1 MSPGRAG
8 VRRPRG
14 RVARLAGTAVFVL
27 AALAGAGCSSAP
39 EVVAP
44 PATTERP
51 RATFTDPIDALR
63 QAEEGARRER
73 CLDVQVAYLAV
84 QSVPLSLATG
94 TSSAEA
100 IEQFRRDVE
109 DLRQKIPEQIK
120 ADYDFLA
127 KAYEV
132 FLGKLDGVD
141 IADLSRARENADR
154 IRAALG
160 SLDEPDVEAA
170 KQRIEGYFQACSSQS

>member
-1 MSPGRAG
+1 MSTGRAG
-8 VRRPRG
+8 VAGPR
-14 RVARLAGTAVFVL
+14 ARASWWAGAAAFVVV
-27 AALAGAGCSSAP
+27 ALASAACSSAP
-39 EVVAP
+39 EAVAP
-44 PATTERP
+44 PPTTERP

-120 ADYDFLA
+120 ADYDVLA
-127 KAYEV
+127 RAYEV
-132 FLGKLDGVD
+132 FLGKIDGVD
-141 IADLSRARENADR
+141 IADLSKARENADR